1 MPKPNQKIEDVLA
14 PHLAKIAM
22 DREYAFKARRPK
34 GVDISKWNMSATKAS
49 GEPMLNAK
57 PDSITRGLLYREP
70 THKSRNARGP
80 MVKTIVVKP
89 NCLQTARYKNPGG
102 FWGERAWNIYTL
114 KWCPGFIV
122 VTDRGDESPKFDSIG
137 QLRKAV
143 MQSGWDVLRNA

>member
-1 MPKPNQKIEDVLA
+1 MPKPLESLGDVLA
-14 PHLAKIAM
+14 RVKANAAM
-22 DREYAFKARRPK
+22 DREYAYNLRQPK
-34 GVDISKWNMSATKAS
+34 GVGKSKWGLSATKAS

-57 PDSITRGLLYREP
+57 PDSITRGLLYKEP